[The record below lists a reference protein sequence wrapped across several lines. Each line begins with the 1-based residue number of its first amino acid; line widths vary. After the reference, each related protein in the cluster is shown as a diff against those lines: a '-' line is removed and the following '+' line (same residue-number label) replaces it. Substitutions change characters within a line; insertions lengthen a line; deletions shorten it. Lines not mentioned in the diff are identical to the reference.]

1 MNGSLI
7 INARARLGWH
17 QRLWSDLSTV
27 LMWGA
32 WLKLW
37 YPVVRSFAWVAGMG
51 AVSNSGLTTLLSS
64 GSTIDVQRY
73 AVALVGTSGT
83 LLLWNRLPTLK
94 APAPAVHSVCDYA
107 RHFAL
112 SEGEILTGR
121 GTSVCVVHHDDQGG
135 IIRLEPAGT
144 PAVTPARGGLR
155 GRSQPQV
162 AHASPR
168 SARSPLTQR
177 APAFARQG

>member
-7 INARARLGWH
+7 INVRARLSWH

-27 LMWGA
+27 FMWGA

-37 YPVVRSFAWVAGMG
+37 YPVVRSFAWAGFG
-51 AVSNSGLTTLLSS
+51 AVSHSGLTTLLSS

-83 LLLWNRLPTLK
+83 LLLWNRLPALK
-94 APAPAVHSVCDYA
+94 APTPAVHSVSDYA
-107 RHFAL
+107 RHFEL
-112 SEGEILTGR
+112 SEGEILAGR
-121 GTSVCVVHHDDQGG
+121 GTSVCVVHHDERGG
-135 IIRLEPAGT
+135 IIRLEPGGT
-144 PAVTPARGGLR
+144 PTVMPSRGGLR
-155 GRSQPQV
+155 GRSQLQV
-162 AHASPR
+162 ALASTR
-168 SARSPLTQR
+168 AARSPLPQR